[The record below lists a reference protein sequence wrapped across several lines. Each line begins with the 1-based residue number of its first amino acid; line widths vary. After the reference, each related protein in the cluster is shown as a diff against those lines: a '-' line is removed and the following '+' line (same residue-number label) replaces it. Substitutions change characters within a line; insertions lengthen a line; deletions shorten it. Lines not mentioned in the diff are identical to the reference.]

1 MTANHKVDW
10 RKTCSNISSRLSGL
24 AWAKDVAPVFHL
36 SIREAQHKLTGQ
48 ELSVEELSLY
58 ASLFGCSIDDL
69 LVFEH
74 DHFVEPEHSNVSK
87 RQKMELSTIVEI
99 TDTIDFNA
107 KHFRNC
113 EIQNLM
119 EFLFTQYVYQNMG
132 LHQVKNSWQLSNRK
146 LSTMVY
152 VTL

>member
-69 LVFEH
+69 LVF
-74 DHFVEPEHSNVSK
+74 DMIALWNQNIVMFPSARKWNY
-87 RQKMELSTIVEI
+87 RQL
-99 TDTIDFNA
+99 
-107 KHFRNC
+107 
-113 EIQNLM
+113 
-119 EFLFTQYVYQNMG
+119 
-132 LHQVKNSWQLSNRK
+132 
-146 LSTMVY
+146 
-152 VTL
+152 